1 MKYAQSSSAV
11 VESNPFRIE
20 VILKGLTW
28 GSRIRDNPRLREV
41 TPTGKTHSA
50 LLNQTSCGVWS
61 GLSVERVFNLFNACH
76 TAFRGTSTRS
86 SVWAG
91 GGQKMNSWQGRL
103 ADSALLTQTSCGV
116 WLGLSAERVF
126 NLFNACHTRF
136 RSTSTSSSVWN
147 ASGQKMNSWKG
158 RLAGSALLNQRSC
171 RVFAVLAGAPTNLEV
186 CRHGTDQMPLMGQ
199 ENRALLN
206 QRNSRRRGAGIWMTG
221 PSGDRLKTRRTDGG
235 RSLPRRGVGFQPA
248 ERVKR
253 RGWLDWARLCS
264 VAWGTDKPGG
274 SSPRI
279 GSETVDR

>member
-20 VILKGLTW
+20 VILRGLTW
-28 GSRIRDNPRLREV
+28 GSRLRDNPRLREV
-41 TPTGKTHSA
+41 SPTGNSHSG
-50 LLNQTSCGVWS
+50 LLNQTSCGVWLD
-61 GLSVERVFNLFNACH
+61 LSVERVFNLFHECE
-76 TAFRGTSTRS
+76 TT
-86 SVWAG
+86 
-91 GGQKMNSWQGRL
+91 
-103 ADSALLTQTSCGV
+103 
-116 WLGLSAERVF
+116 
-126 NLFNACHTRF
+126 F
-136 RSTSTSSSVWN
+136 RSISTGSSVWN
-147 ASGQKMNSWKG
+147 ASGQKMNSCKG
-158 RLAGSALLNQRSC
+158 RLAGSSLIDQRSC

-199 ENRALLN
+199 EKRALLN

-248 ERVKR
+248 GRVKW